1 MTTVQIVEQ
10 ILEELE
16 EYAHN
21 VQSPE
26 LLLSVLRT
34 AWLLHEERIQSSTE
48 GSFSRSK
55 NEELCSNSG
64 KTEKQ
69 LKCCQTR
76 RARLES

>member
-48 GSFSRSK
+48 GSFPRSK
-55 NEELCSNSG
+55 NEELCSSSG

-69 LKCCQTR
+69 RKFFGNPPR
-76 RARLES
+76 K

>member
-10 ILEELE
+10 ILEEIE

-34 AWLLHEERIQSSTE
+34 ALLLHEERSQSSTE
-48 GSFSRSK
+48 RILSRSK

-64 KTEKQ
+64 KTAKQ
-69 LKCCQTR
+69 RKCCQTR
-76 RARLES
+76 RMRLES

>member
-1 MTTVQIVEQ
+1 MTIVQIVEQ
-10 ILEELE
+10 ILEEIE

-26 LLLSVLRT
+26 LLFSVLRT
-34 AWLLHEERIQSSTE
+34 AWLLHEERSQSSTE
-48 GSFSRSK
+48 RSSSRSK

-64 KTEKQ
+64 RTVKPR
-69 LKCCQTR
+69 KCCQTR